1 MEHDEDFERRLVIVC
16 SLCGAAAIVVLLGAI
31 FAPLP
36 DRPAYLIVFAVG
48 PLISL
53 GCLGLGHYLNRE
65 RRMVSAYLGQL
76 FGVVAG
82 VLLNAMLVV
91 QGSNRLY
98 FRRYLAEAGDEATRR
113 SLELTLKGVFTVQ
126 LGLDV
131 SWDIFIGLAT
141 VLFGLALAY
150 RRGVERVLGVLG
162 VIVGTALLVLN
173 LSTFPEPPAEAGSVD
188 IGPAVGL
195 WFLAVSLRV
204 LWVMRR
210 QPHSIGRAA

>member
-1 MEHDEDFERRLVIVC
+1 MEHDEAFERRLVIVC
-16 SLCGAAAIVVLLGAI
+16 LLCGGSATVLYPVAM

-36 DRPAYLIVFAVG
+36 ERLAYLIAFAVG

-53 GCLGLGHYLNRE
+53 GCLGLGRYLNRE

-76 FGVVAG
+76 FGIVAG

-91 QGSNRLY
+91 QGSNQLH
-98 FRRYLAEAGDEATRR
+98 FRRYLAEAGDESARQ
-113 SLELTLKGVFTVQ
+113 SLKLMLRGVSTVQ

-131 SWDIFIGLAT
+131 SWDIFIGVAT
-141 VLFGLALAY
+141 VLFGFAFGC
-150 RRGVERVLGVLG
+150 RHGVDRALGVLG
-162 VIVGTALLVLN
+162 VIAGAALLLLN
-173 LSTFPEPPAEAGSVD
+173 LSTFPVPPGEAGSIDV
-188 IGPAVGL
+188 GPAVAL

-210 QPHSIGRAA
+210 QPQSSGGTA